1 MSKNSVK
8 IRRYIVVFSVLL
20 MSLIACQENYTP
32 KSRGYCRIDLPD
44 HLYQPFD
51 TNFPYTFEY
60 SKSAMVVTESE
71 RFRAPYWMNINYP
84 DFNGTVY
91 ISYLPVNNNLT
102 QLMEDSRTF
111 VMKLIPKVN
120 AIDERVVLSRQNN
133 VYGIIYEIAG
143 VDAASTYQ
151 FFLTDSVNNFVRG
164 SLYFNNVPN
173 NDSLQ
178 PVISFI
184 REDMEH
190 LIRTFQW
197 KEN

>member
-1 MSKNSVK
+1 
-8 IRRYIVVFSVLL
+8 
-20 MSLIACQENYTP
+20 
-32 KSRGYCRIDLPD
+32 
-44 HLYQPFD
+44 LYQPFD